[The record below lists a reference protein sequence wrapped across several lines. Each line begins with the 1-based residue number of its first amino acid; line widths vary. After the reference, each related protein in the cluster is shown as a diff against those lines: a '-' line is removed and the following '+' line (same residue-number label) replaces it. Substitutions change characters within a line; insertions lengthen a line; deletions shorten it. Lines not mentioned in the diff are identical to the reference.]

1 MKHKGDSVDLIVG
14 GVEVMK
20 VITKE
25 EFVEGCKRISQGN
38 NPLDGAMNP
47 PESGRRTR
55 RTKPDDATASEGE
68 AAEQT
73 AGARTR
79 RTRRTR

>member
-1 MKHKGDSVDLIVG
+1 MKHKGDRVDLIVG

-25 EFVEGCKRISQGN
+25 EFIEGCKRISQGN

-55 RTKPDDATASEGE
+55 RTKPDEAASEGE